1 MDHSAGGTVRLRP
14 AYRAEID
21 GLRAVAVVPVVLYHA
36 GIGLFPGGF
45 VGVDVFFV
53 ISGYLITSILA
64 LELAAG
70 RYSIVGFYARRARRL
85 LPALA
90 GLLLFCSLAATL
102 LFMPYD
108 LKEFGQSVVGASLS
122 MSNVYFWLKVGYFD
136 PLATLKPLLHTWS
149 LSVEDQYY
157 LVFPVF
163 MLVAARLMKRRW
175 PWAIAAVLV
184 LSLAVG
190 AVEAYRAPPTAFYL
204 LPSRMWELLLGSLL
218 AVRPLPLVSRPLRE
232 GLAALGLALIFAA
245 VFCYNTDTVFPGL
258 AALPPCLGAA
268 LVIQYGPET
277 RTAKLLSLKPLVGIG
292 LISYSLYLYHWP
304 LIVFT
309 KYALIPNE
317 AAFRVLALP
326 ICLVSVGAAYLSYRY
341 IETPFR
347 RGRVFQ
353 TRRRLFEAAA
363 LAMGCFAAFGLA
375 ANLTIGFPHRLAGPT
390 RAIAMGAV
398 DTTLGHDHCDLTSAA
413 DIAAGRIC
421 DVGKPGGAPSF
432 AVFGDSFAE
441 ALMPALAAA
450 ARQQGTHGVGLT
462 RGGCYPLVGTVSL
475 NDPPADAAACTAFH
489 EAVVRYING
498 TPSIRR
504 VILIGRWTSAAEGTR
519 YGADASKGW
528 FIADRDSKHIGY
540 DENRAVFAR
549 GIARTVTA
557 FPGRVVYVVAY
568 IPEQPFNV
576 PQAEALCRYL
586 GKPCPA
592 GLSRADFDRRQAYVR
607 QVLSA
612 DAERLR
618 YQVVDLGAEL
628 CSAADCPALSGN
640 AALYSDD
647 NHLSRTG
654 AMSVTAALDPIFSP
668 LSFAGEPP
676 VNQTPPFNQI
686 PR

>member
-1 MDHSAGGTVRLRP
+1 MDQRAEGTVTSGELLLRP

-36 GIGLFPGGF
+36 GIRLFPGGF

-70 RYSIVGFYARRARRL
+70 RYSIIGFYTRRARRL

-90 GLLLFCSLAATL
+90 GLLLFCSVAATL

-108 LKEFGQSVVGASLS
+108 LKEFGQSVVAASLS
-122 MSNVYFWLKVGYFD
+122 LSNVYFWLKVGYFD

-149 LSVEDQYY
+149 LAVEDQYY

-163 MLVAARLMKRRW
+163 MLIAARLMKRRW
-175 PWAIAAVLV
+175 PWAIAVVLL
-184 LSLAVG
+184 LSLAVA
-190 AVEAYRAPPTAFYL
+190 AVEAYRVPPSAFYL

-218 AVRPLPLVSRPLRE
+218 AVRPLPVGSRRLRE
-232 GLAALGLALIFAA
+232 GLAALGLVLIFAA
-245 VFCYNTDTVFPGL
+245 VFCYTADTVFPGL

-277 RTAKLLSLKPLVGIG
+277 RTAKLLSLRPLVWIG

-304 LIVFT
+304 LIVFA
-309 KYALIPNE
+309 KYLLIPNE
-317 AAFRVLALP
+317 AAFGVFALP
-326 ICLVSVGAAYLSYRY
+326 VCLLSVGAAYLSYRY

-347 RGRVFQ
+347 RGGALRSRRKLFQ
-353 TRRRLFEAAA
+353 TAA
-363 LAMGCFAAFGLA
+363 LAMGCFVAFGLA
-375 ANLTIGFPHRLAGPT
+375 ANVTVGFPHRLAAPT
-390 RAIAMGAV
+390 RTIALGAI
-398 DTTLGHDHCDLTSAA
+398 DTTLGHARCDLTSAA

-421 DVGKPGGAPSF
+421 HVGDPGGAPSF

-441 ALMPALAAA
+441 ALMPALDAA
-450 ARQQGTHGVGLT
+450 ARQQGAPGVGLT

-475 NDPPADAAACTAFH
+475 SDPPADAAACTAFNA
-489 EAVVRYING
+489 AVVRYINE

-504 VILIGRWTSAAEGTR
+504 IILIARWTSAAEGTR

-528 FIADRDSKHIGY
+528 FIADRDSTRSGY

-549 GIARTVTA
+549 AIARTARA
-557 FPGRVVYVVAY
+557 FPGRSVYFVAY

-586 GKPCPA
+586 GKPCP
-592 GLSRADFDRRQAYVR
+592 GGVPRADFDRRQAYVR
-607 QVLSA
+607 QVLST
-612 DAERLR
+612 DAERLH
-618 YQVVDLGAEL
+618 YGVIDLGAAL
-628 CSAADCPALSGN
+628 CSATDCPALSGGT
-640 AALYSDD
+640 ALYSDD

-654 AMSVTAALDPIFSP
+654 AMSVEAALDPIFSP
-668 LSFAGEPP
+668 QSLAGDAG
-676 VNQTPPFNQI
+676 
-686 PR
+686 R